1 MAGNRFLS
9 LGAIVLLL
17 ACTSAAADD
26 EELEPV
32 IVTGHAP
39 RATEEKAPTGFATE
53 IDARSYAEQVE
64 TVGDALAESVGTS
77 VRRFGGLGSFSTLS
91 IRGSGSNQVQ
101 IYLDGVR
108 LSRAS
113 NQTVNLADLPIDNL
127 ERIEVYRGTTPLPF
141 GTAGIGGVV
150 NLITKAPSSAPT
162 TSASASY
169 GSFDTRKLTAAHS
182 QRLGAVDLLA
192 HATYFGS
199 DGDFEFDDDRGTRLN
214 PLDDR
219 VATRRNNQFDS
230 AQGLLKAGIDTN
242 GGGHGDLTSE
252 FFWRDQ
258 GLPNTGNN
266 QALHTSLEELR
277 TLNYLRF
284 VQPRLAA
291 VDLDVNTALFAIY
304 ERQSLDDR
312 YGELIGLR
320 QSTTTH
326 DIVAGGNLL
335 LTYTAL
341 PWQEISWFNE
351 LAHERFDA
359 TNHLAPS
366 ASRDEPD
373 QKRLQWSSGIQDRLA
388 FFDDTLTVLPLVRY
402 ERNQDEISMAL
413 PAGQPSG
420 AGERRTYDLWSP
432 SIGIQWQALRHFAL
446 RANFGRYQR
455 APSFTELFG
464 RRGLVVSNRR
474 LRPED
479 GLNRDVGFVVRA
491 PDLAWIRDARLEY
504 AYFNNDIDDLIVF
517 VQNSQRVFVPLN
529 VGGARLRGHELAAH
543 LALHEHAL
551 VDLNYTQQ
559 DATNL
564 SPEYFGNRL
573 PGRPEHEIY
582 ARLQL
587 LHGWARVYYE
597 LNYVAGNFLDQANFD
612 AIPRRDVHSVG
623 LHLDPLD
630 WLSFNFEARNVTDNR
645 IRDLLDFPLPGLSFF
660 GTMTVRRGAS

>member
-1 MAGNRFLS
+1 MAALRCLVMMTIT
-9 LGAIVLLL
+9 LPLMAL
-17 ACTSAAADD
+17 AAAESE

-32 IVTGHAP
+32 VVTGQAP
-39 RATEEKAPTGFATE
+39 RATEEKAPTSFATE
-53 IDARSYAEQVE
+53 IDTGAYAEQVE
-64 TVGDALAESVGTS
+64 TVSDALAESVGTS

-113 NQTVNLADLPIDNL
+113 NQSVNLADLPIDNL
-127 ERIEVYRGTTPLPF
+127 QRIEVYRGTSPLPF
-141 GTAGIGGVV
+141 GSAGIGGVV
-150 NLITKAPSSAPT
+150 NLVTQAPSAAPL

-182 QRLGAVDLLA
+182 QRVGDIDLLA

-199 DGDFEFDDDRGTRLN
+199 EGDFEFDDDRGTRLN

-219 VATRRNNQFDS
+219 PATRRNNQFDS
-230 AQGLLKAGIDTN
+230 VQGLLKASIDTDS
-242 GGGHGDLTSE
+242 GGRGDLTSE
-252 FFWRDQ
+252 LFWRDQ

-266 QALHTSLEELR
+266 QALHTALEELR

-284 VQPRLAA
+284 VQPQLAG
-291 VDLDVNTALFAIY
+291 VDLDVNAALFAIY

-312 YGELIGLR
+312 HGELIGLR

-326 DIVAGGNLL
+326 DLVAGGNLL

-359 TNHLAPS
+359 TNRLAPA

-373 QKRLQWSSGIQDRLA
+373 QTRLQWSSGVQDRFG
-388 FFDDTLTVLPLVRY
+388 FFDDALTVLPLVRY
-402 ERNQDEISMAL
+402 ERNQDEISMTL

-420 AGERRTYDLWSP
+420 VSARRTYDLWSP
-432 SIGIQWQALRHFAL
+432 SIGIQWQALHHLAL

-464 RRGLVVSNRR
+464 RRGLVVSNRQ

-479 GLNRDVGFVVRA
+479 GLNRDIGFVARA
-491 PDLAWIRDARLEY
+491 PDLGWLRAARLEY

-543 LALHEHAL
+543 LGLHEHAV
-551 VDLNYTQQ
+551 VDLNYTHQ

-564 SPEYFGNRL
+564 SPEYFGKRL
-573 PGRPEHEIY
+573 PGRPEHELY

-587 LHGWARVYYE
+587 IYGWARVYYE
-597 LNYVAGNFLDQANFD
+597 LNYVGGNFLDQANFD
-612 AIPRRDVHSVG
+612 AVARRDVHTAG
-623 LHLDPLD
+623 LHVEPLS
-630 WLSFNFEARNVTDNR
+630 WLRFNFEARNLTDNR

-660 GTMTVRRGAS
+660 GTMTVRVGAS